1 MRNTYIIYGKEI
13 DNGDFMP
20 FHTRTGSL
28 IKSEFWASYWTEEHK
43 EEAQEAV
50 DELNNINDKF
60 IFELRKREL
69 K

>member
-1 MRNTYIIYGKEI
+1 LRIG
-13 DNGDFMP
+13 F
-20 FHTRTGSL
+20 L
-28 IKSEFWASYWTEEHK
+28 EEHK
-43 EEAQEAV
+43 EEAQKAV